1 MLHRTRQP
9 GIRLVTLLALIV
21 VLTGAALRLALVA
34 GLAGELTLHDRVFS
48 LLRGTIDDSLV
59 AILAA
64 LPIAV
69 VWSIGGD
76 RWLRRRA
83 PRFAL
88 TAVFAALAAFGAF
101 VEYFYF
107 EEFDARFN
115 NIAVDYLLFPHE
127 VVGNVFESYDVPLFV
142 GLAAAF
148 GLATA
153 WLTRGWI
160 LDQPRPS
167 VPWKSRVGSVSISLA
182 ASLAAIGAL
191 VAQPRDTFANRE
203 AGEIAANGCVQLVR
217 AFWSAGLDYELY
229 YRTLPDPYAHQLAA
243 DVLDLAADAQPG
255 ELQKE
260 FAPLRVH
267 PPPRQV
273 VILIEESLGCDFVGS
288 SGHAKAPCTPEID
301 RWMPEGLALTNLVA
315 NGNRTVRGLE
325 GVLCSFVPLPGDS
338 IVKRDKSESVATVA
352 RVFREAGYSTA
363 FYYGGFGVF
372 DSMKPFMLANGYA
385 EFVEQ
390 PDFPADAFSTIW
402 GVADEH
408 IFDALL
414 ARQLAQR
421 EKGEPFFATL
431 LSVSNHKPYR
441 VPKGRPGWSEDDP
454 SRRGAV
460 RYADWCVGRYL
471 DTLRTTG
478 LLDTTLVLLVGDHGA
493 RVYGSEDIPIRSY
506 RVPALFVGAG
516 VAPKGARI
524 ERLCSQIDLA
534 PTLLDLCGIR
544 ARASFLGTSLIGLPA
559 DGGRAFVH
567 HNRDVGMVVDDAL
580 VVLGLRKSVSFAR
593 RSGRESDEFVS
604 LAPELADE
612 RLRALADEATA
623 VFQTAYENYETRSL
637 TVGSV
642 SAAH

>member
-1 MLHRTRQP
+1 MLHRTQQP
-9 GIRLVTLLALIV
+9 GVRLVTRLALIV
-21 VLTGAALRLALVA
+21 VFAGSALRLALA
-34 GLAGELTLHDRVFS
+34 LGLAGELSLHDLAFAF
-48 LLRGTIDDSLV
+48 LHGALDDSLV
-59 AILAA
+59 AVLAA
-64 LPIAV
+64 LPVAV

-76 RWLRRRA
+76 RWLRRSA

-88 TAVFAALAAFGAF
+88 TAVFAALVGFGAF

-127 VVGNVFESYDVPLFV
+127 VVGNVFESYNVPLFA

-148 GLATA
+148 GLAAA
-153 WLTRGWI
+153 WLTRGPI
-160 LDQPRPS
+160 PDRTRPS
-167 VPWKSRVGSVSISLA
+167 APWKARLGSVSLSLV

-229 YRTLPDPYAHQLAA
+229 YRTLPDPYAHRLAA
-243 DVLDLAADAQPG
+243 SALELAADAPAG
-255 ELQKE
+255 VLQKE
-260 FAPLRVH
+260 FVPSQERR
-267 PPPRQV
+267 PPSQV
-273 VILIEESLGCDFVGS
+273 VILIEESLGSDFVGS
-288 SGHAKAPCTPEID
+288 SGHAKTPCTPEID

-338 IVKRDKSESVATVA
+338 IVKRDKSEHVATLA

-390 PDFPADAFSTIW
+390 PDFPPDAFSTIW

-408 IFDALL
+408 IFDALVE
-414 ARQLAQR
+414 RQLAQR
-421 EKGEPFFATL
+421 AKGEPFFATL

-441 VPKGRPGWSEDDP
+441 VPSGRPGWSEDDP
-454 SRRGAV
+454 CRRGAV

-471 DTLRTTG
+471 DTLRASG
-478 LLDTTLVLLVGDHGA
+478 LLETTLVLLVGDHGA
-493 RVYGSEDIPIRSY
+493 RVYGSEGIPIRSY
-506 RVPALFVGAG
+506 RIPALFVGGGA
-516 VAPKGARI
+516 APKGERI

-534 PTLLDLCGIR
+534 PTLLDLCGLR

-593 RSGRESDEFVS
+593 RSDRESDEFTPLS
-604 LAPELADE
+604 PEMADD
-612 RLRALADEATA
+612 RLRALADTATA
-623 VFQTAYENYETRSL
+623 VFQTAYENYEARRL
-637 TVGSV
+637 TVGAV